1 MVFVLLQV
9 SVSQSGVLLSMPPSG
24 PRCLPPS
31 ELGGVYKHHGGFRMQ
46 VSASMAGFRGVAT
59 RIVRGPQR
67 KEILRARQD
76 LARARKCPSR
86 EAMVA
91 FVLGGCREENLRSD
105 PEILRAEQR
114 ACFSSR
120 RLCGKRALA
129 LMETCVVVVC
139 LLLIVHSPLLFCRER
154 QRVDSFRSGV
164 HSLPVSSCCFLG
176 LHHHFSLVCHLPP
189 WQ

>member
-9 SVSQSGVLLSMPPSG
+9 SVSQSGVLLSMP

-46 VSASMAGFRGVAT
+46 LSRSLRIGGAT
-59 RIVRGPQR
+59 NRAVRGPVR
-67 KEILRARQD
+67 TRYSKARAD
-76 LARARKCPSR
+76 LARARTCASR

-91 FVLGGCREENLRSD
+91 FVSGGCRQENLPSN

-114 ACFSSR
+114 TCFSSR

-139 LLLIVHSPLLFCRER
+139 LLLIVHSLAFAVL
-154 QRVDSFRSGV
+154 QISDYSFRI
-164 HSLPVSSCCFLG
+164 VSSSCVYIYDHIFFSFLKAV
-176 LHHHFSLVCHLPP
+176 S
-189 WQ
+189 

>member
-1 MVFVLLQV
+1 MIVFVLLQV
-9 SVSQSGVLLSMPPSG
+9 SVSQSGVLLSMP

-46 VSASMAGFRGVAT
+46 VSASMAAFRGVAT

-67 KEILRARQD
+67 KRILRARQD

-105 PEILRAEQR
+105 PEILRAQQR
-114 ACFSSR
+114 ACYSSR

-139 LLLIVHSPLLFCRER
+139 LLLV
-154 QRVDSFRSGV
+154 V
-164 HSLPVSSCCFLG
+164 HSLAFAVLQISDYSFRIVSSSCVYIYDHIFFSFLKAV
-176 LHHHFSLVCHLPP
+176 S
-189 WQ
+189 

>member
-1 MVFVLLQV
+1 MVLLFFYNHGVIVFVLLQV
-9 SVSQSGVLLSMPPSG
+9 SVSQSGVLLSMP

-46 VSASMAGFRGVAT
+46 LSRSLRIGGAT
-59 RIVRGPQR
+59 NRAVRGPVR
-67 KEILRARQD
+67 TRYSKARAD
-76 LARARKCPSR
+76 LARARTCASR

-91 FVLGGCREENLRSD
+91 FVSGGCRQENLPSN

-139 LLLIVHSPLLFCRER
+139 LLLIVHSPLLFC
-154 QRVDSFRSGV
+154 SFLITIFELFPAAVCIYTITS
-164 HSLPVSSCCFLG
+164 
-176 LHHHFSLVCHLPP
+176 FSVF
-189 WQ
+189 